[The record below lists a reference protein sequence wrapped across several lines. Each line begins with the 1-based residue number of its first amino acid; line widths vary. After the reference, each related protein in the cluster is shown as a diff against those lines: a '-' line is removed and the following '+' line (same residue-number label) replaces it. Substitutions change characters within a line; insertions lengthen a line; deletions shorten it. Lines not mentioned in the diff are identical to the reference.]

1 MNKAK
6 PQEEHKITLGK
17 PFVNDHGTI
26 YFLKCFQNPEL
37 FKVSISGAS
46 LLSDEKNK
54 FSAPNKFTLVLS
66 PEQKKNIDAATN
78 VVKKLVAQW
87 HKISPSDRRLAS
99 FDKETELQTVSL
111 SKLQQEQNVKDSLDG
126 TDFIISCDS
135 LFVGTDGKMYLRW
148 RLN

>member
-54 FSAPNKFTLVLS
+54 FSAPNKFTLVLT

>member
-1 MNKAK
+1 MKSAK

-17 PFVNDHGTI
+17 QFVNDHGTI